1 MAAKEIRQ
9 FAWKIEGGAKVSRAV
24 RKNRAGKKQIAT
36 NLFITKGATA
46 TTTTTTTKAAA
57 I

>member
-9 FAWKIEGGAKVSRAV
+9 FAWKIEGGTKVSRAV
-24 RKNRAGKKQIAT
+24 RKNRAAKKQIAT
-36 NLFITKGATA
+36 NLFITKGAT
-46 TTTTTTTKAAA
+46 TTTTTTKAVA